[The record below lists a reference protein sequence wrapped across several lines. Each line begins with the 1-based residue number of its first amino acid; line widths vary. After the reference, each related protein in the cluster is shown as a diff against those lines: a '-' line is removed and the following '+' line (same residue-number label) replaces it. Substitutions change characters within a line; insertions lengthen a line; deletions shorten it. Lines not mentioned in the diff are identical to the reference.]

1 MVGEDRKTEG
11 QSLRGFLELVARDF
25 PEELLHISEPVRTDL
40 DITSIVF
47 ELERLG
53 RSPVVIYENVEGHT
67 MPVVTNI
74 AGNRKL
80 LAACLGVDVVDLP
93 SAFRDRVQTYLPCEV
108 VDEAPWQE
116 VVIEGDDVD
125 LAKLPIPLHFSVD
138 AAPYITAGQIAAR
151 DPVTGVDTT
160 GFHRLMLN
168 GKNRL
173 GVSLHSRRRMW
184 EYHRRAEELGQPL
197 PAAVTLGIHPLHY
210 MGSMVWAYPP
220 DVRKFEIIGGLF
232 GEPYRLAKCG
242 IADLEVPAGAEIVI
256 EGEILPDVKE
266 PEGPFSEFT
275 GYASYRSTQN
285 VFVAHRIRMRSDAM
299 YHSIVSGM
307 SQDHILISC
316 ITREGEILNTL
327 RRILPNVIAVHVPH
341 RTCGA
346 FMAFVKLKK
355 TSEGE
360 PQQAILA
367 ALGTEFYTKHVI
379 VVDDDVDIFDMSDVM
394 WAIATRVR
402 PEEDIVTI
410 PGCKGAI
417 LDPTSDPETF
427 TVTKMGI
434 DATRPSG
441 RDFAERL
448 TISEEQQAR
457 VRKILEAAGVMA

>member
-1 MVGEDRKTEG
+1 MADFNEA
-11 QSLRGFLELVARDF
+11 QSLRGFLQMAESRF
-25 PEELLHISEPVRTDL
+25 PDEVLRIREPVSTHL

-47 ELERLG
+47 ELERMG
-53 RSPVVIYENVEGHT
+53 KSPIVIYENVEGHD

-80 LAACLGVDVVDLP
+80 LAACLDVDPADLP
-93 SAFRDRVQTYLPCEV
+93 TTFRDRCQTYIPCELV
-108 VDEAPWQE
+108 ETAPWQE

-125 LAKLPIPLHFSVD
+125 LNALPIPLHFSVD

-168 GKNRL
+168 GRNRL

-184 EYHRRAEELGQPL
+184 EFHHRAEERGEAL

-210 MGSMVWAYPP
+210 MGSMVYAYPP
-220 DVRKFEIIGGLF
+220 HIRKFEIIGGLF
-232 GEPYRLAKCG
+232 GKPYRLAKCG

-256 EGEILPDVKE
+256 EGEILPGVQE

-285 VFVAHRIRMRSDAM
+285 VFVAKRIRMRADAM

-316 ITREGEILNTL
+316 ITREGEILNAL
-327 RRILPNVIAVHVPH
+327 RRNLPNVLAVHVPH

-346 FMAFVKLKK
+346 FLAVVKMKK
-355 TSEGE
+355 KSDGE
-360 PQQAILA
+360 PQQAILS

-379 VVDDDVDIFDMSDVM
+379 VVDEDVDIFDMSDVM

-402 PEEDIVTI
+402 PSQDIFTI

-434 DATRPSG
+434 DATRPAG
-441 RDFAERL
+441 KDFAERL
-448 TISEEQQAR
+448 TISDEQRTR
-457 VRKILEAAGVMA
+457 VQGILRAAGMEI